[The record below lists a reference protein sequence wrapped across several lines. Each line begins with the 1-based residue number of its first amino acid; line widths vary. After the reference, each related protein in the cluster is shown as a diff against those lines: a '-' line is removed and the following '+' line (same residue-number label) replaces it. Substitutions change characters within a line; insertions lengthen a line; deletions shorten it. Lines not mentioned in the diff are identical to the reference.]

1 MFIEQAIRLVT
12 QTPDNLAYHILTL
25 LAVQAA
31 LALSLWQWRQ
41 RPSDTFAGRLAG
53 AAVLIFLLRVLLAF
67 VLATTSQSDLLA
79 VLPPLERALDMALT
93 AALIWAFVP
102 SLPAA
107 PRLSEILLFFALVA
121 IAVAYVLA
129 GPSWAG
135 QLAQGVGYT
144 QTAQAGAWNIAQ
156 LAVLGIGLLLVLV
169 SRPHDWAL
177 RGLVLLLLGGAHLAH
192 LLGIGAV
199 AAGVLETAVPYW
211 VRLSYLVIM
220 PLLAVLAYRH
230 TLAEVLDSQW
240 GTRPLGEQ
248 FAILLDL
255 ASGMLR
261 QPNSRTVLHGAVN
274 LAARIMG
281 ANFAAVGTLTGES
294 PTALATVSWQK
305 DDTLRGGRTWMLN
318 TAEWPGIQLAMRQ
331 RTAVELLP
339 NGLGARQ
346 LFALYQELGLA
357 NQGAMLIEPLFG
369 PNEEQVGVLLLGGPP
384 NTPAW
389 TADDKALIPHLGRHI
404 AYALA
409 QVRQLET
416 AAPPPIS
423 HPTLLPSPAHDE
435 QVAELTA
442 ERDKAIGRTLALTDY
457 VQEARETLH
466 KREVELAELQAERE
480 QWRTQPSQ
488 VQLAAL
494 QDEVSA
500 LRESLRQAE
509 EAMALASAGEVGLS
523 AEWVML
529 TITHYSAELEQAQRR
544 IQQLEAQLGQTKLD
558 HSTRSIIAGVGEA
571 LRQPLA
577 AMAGYTELLLNE
589 KMGLLTPK
597 QRNLLEQTQA
607 STSKMESLLERI
619 AHGETELL
627 PPVADLPAIDLAT
640 TLETAVS
647 DLLPHLREKQVVLE
661 VQVSEGLPPLPL
673 PADVV
678 QRIVAH
684 LLANAL
690 KVTPADGRITL
701 SARTRQ
707 WQEPT
712 DPEPLNFVQ
721 VTVADGGVGIPAT
734 LRPFVFNPRVRRN
747 GSGRIPGLSDDPGVL
762 QAHQLAQLVG
772 GRIWVESEEEV
783 GSTFYVLLPI

>member
-53 AAVLIFLLRVLLAF
+53 AAALIFLLRVLLAF

-79 VLPPLERALDMALT
+79 VLPPLERALDLVLT
-93 AALIWAFVP
+93 AALLWAFIP
-102 SLPAA
+102 SLPSA
-107 PRLSEILLFFALVA
+107 PRLSEILLFFALIA

-129 GPSWAG
+129 GPSWAA
-135 QLAQGVGYT
+135 QLAQGIGYP
-144 QTAQAGAWNIAQ
+144 QTAQAGAWLIAQ
-156 LAVLGIGLLLVLV
+156 LVALGLGLLLVLIA
-169 SRPHDWAL
+169 RPRDWAL
-177 RGLVLLLLGGAHLAH
+177 RGLILLLLGGAHLAH
-192 LLGIGAV
+192 LLGIGAG

-230 TLAEVLDSQW
+230 TLAQVLDAHW
-240 GTRPLGEQ
+240 GTRPLVEQ
-248 FAILLDL
+248 FATLLDL
-255 ASGMLR
+255 SSTMLR
-261 QPNSRTVLHGAVN
+261 QPTSRAVLHGAVN
-274 LAARIMG
+274 MAARIMG
-281 ANFAAVGTLTGES
+281 ANFAAVASLSPES
-294 PTALATVSWQK
+294 PTTLATVSWQK
-305 DDTLRGGRTWMLN
+305 EDTLRGGRTWMLN
-318 TAEWPGIQLAMRQ
+318 AADWPGIQLALRQ

-357 NQGAMLIEPLFG
+357 SQGAMLIEPLIG
-369 PNEEQVGVLLLGGPP
+369 PNEEMLGVLLLGGPP

-409 QVRQLET
+409 HMRQIET
-416 AAPPPIS
+416 AAPPPIP
-423 HPTLLPSPAHDE
+423 PTPTAAEPESQPAG
-435 QVAELTA
+435 ELAA
-442 ERDKAIGRTLALTDY
+442 ERDKAIARTLALTDY
-457 VQEARETLH
+457 LQEAREALH
-466 KREVELAELQAERE
+466 ARETELASLRQEQE

-488 VQLAAL
+488 QQLAKL
-494 QDEVSA
+494 QDEVTA

-509 EAMALASAGEVGLS
+509 EAMALASAGDVGLS

-558 HSTRSIIAGVGEA
+558 ESTRSIIAGVGEA

-577 AMAGYTELLLNE
+577 AMAGYTELLVSE
-589 KMGLLTPK
+589 KPGLLTPK
-597 QRNLLEQTQA
+597 QKQLLEQTRA
-607 STSKMESLLERI
+607 SMGKMEGLLDRI
-619 AHGETELL
+619 ARGQTELL
-627 PPVADLPAIDLAT
+627 PAPLSLPPIDLAEA
-640 TLETAVS
+640 LETAVS
-647 DLLPHLREKQVVLE
+647 DLLPQVREKQVVLE
-661 VQVSEGLPPLPL
+661 MDVSEGLPPLPL
-673 PADVV
+673 PTDVV
-678 QRIVAH
+678 QRIVSH

-690 KVTPADGRITL
+690 KVTPADGRIAL
-701 SARTRQ
+701 AARLRE

-712 DPEPLNFVQ
+712 DPQPLTFVQ
-721 VTVADGGVGIPAT
+721 VTVADGGLGIPAA

-747 GSGRIPGLSDDPGVL
+747 GTGRIPGLSDDPGVL
-762 QAHQLAQLVG
+762 QAHQLAQLIG